1 MRILSN
7 LSRGL
12 LNRKRHLLRSHWLST
27 AREGQVLLVYKE
39 MVSSGALEFNED
51 QYKVLLR
58 LSRLSNYLEG
68 ASPREFHEESVM
80 GSKGDAENATKRDA
94 LANDTSRKNEAK
106 NSVGPI
112 VKGVYILS
120 LIHI

>member
-68 ASPREFHEESVM
+68 ASPREFQKISKWAPRDFPALSRQGHIHM
-80 GSKGDAENATKRDA
+80 GE
-94 LANDTSRKNEAK
+94 
-106 NSVGPI
+106 P
-112 VKGVYILS
+112 
-120 LIHI
+120 